1 MILMLTICLIWI
13 IVNFPAIIIAN
24 EETTD
29 FIEIEGYEGDFKF
42 IDKPHIDIKYVPNNE
57 DLITFYFRIRRLNES
72 KEGRFRIYIG
82 GKMKEKVMGSWNV
95 KHSHSYGNNRYY
107 IIDFQ
112 EGNEALFFQTFYCN
126 LFADKTGNVKLKLM
140 ISDYSGNL
148 IDGVKINFV
157 GLDEFDIENVSPAP
171 NYIGPYRVSFIHKSK
186 SEPYF
191 GGYVVK
197 GDNENIKQYIKRI
210 EFYSGVMIAIL
221 VSSIV
226 GLVIEVIKDIK
237 GKFD

>member
-1 MILMLTICLIWI
+1 MLTIFLIGV
-13 IVNFPAIIIAN
+13 IVNFHAIIIAN
-24 EETTD
+24 EETTN
-29 FIEIEGYEGDFKF
+29 FIKIEGYEGDFKF
-42 IDKPHIDIKYVPNNE
+42 IDNPYIAIKYIPNDE

-72 KEGRFRIYIG
+72 KEGRFQIYSD

-95 KHSHSYGNNRYY
+95 KQSHSFENNRYY
-107 IIDFQ
+107 IMDFQ
-112 EGNEALFFQTFYCN
+112 ENNEALFFQTFYCN
-126 LFADKTGNVKLKLM
+126 LFADKTGNVKLKL
-140 ISDYSGNL
+140 IITDYSGNL

-157 GLDEFDIENVSPAP
+157 GLDEFDIENVSPEP

-186 SEPYF
+186 IEHYF
-191 GGYVVK
+191 AGYVIK
-197 GDNENIKQYIKRI
+197 GDNENIKQCIKRI